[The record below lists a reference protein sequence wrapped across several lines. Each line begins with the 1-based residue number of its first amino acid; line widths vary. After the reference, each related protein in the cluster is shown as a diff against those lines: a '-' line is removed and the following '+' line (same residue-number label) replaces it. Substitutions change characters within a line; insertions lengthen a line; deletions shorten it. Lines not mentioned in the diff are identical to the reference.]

1 MGLLYFVV
9 VGAIA
14 GFLASK
20 MMKMDIGLVMTLVL
34 GVIGGLV
41 GGWGFGKLGLSLGG
55 GMVGEIVVAAIG
67 AVVLIWVYRMVSN

>member
-1 MGLLYFVV
+1 MELLYFVV
-9 VGAIA
+9 VGAVA

-20 MMKMDIGLVMTLVL
+20 MMKMDTGLVMTLVL
-34 GVIGGLV
+34 GVVGGFV

-67 AVVLIWVYRMVSN
+67 AVVLIWVYKLISN